1 MYTYFRSSAAFR
13 VRIALDLKRLDYRA
27 VPVHLIRDGGQQHQ
41 AEYRAVNP
49 FGLVPSYREDDRTIR
64 QSLAIIEYLDE
75 CHPEPPMLPVTP
87 LARAEARQSALSI
100 ACDIHRLNNPRVM
113 KYLEGELHVD

>member
-1 MYTYFRSSAAFR
+1 

-41 AEYRAVNP
+41 PEYRAVNP
-49 FGLVPSYREDDRTIR
+49 FGLLPSYREDGGTIR

-75 CHPEPPMLPVTP
+75 CHPEPPLLPVTP
-87 LARAEARQSALSI
+87 FARAEVRQLAPSI
-100 ACDIHRLNNPRVM
+100 ACEIHPLNNPRVM
-113 KYLEGELHVD
+113 KYLERELHVDEATRLG